1 VFTAVVQT
9 VSPRLTVLRPLV
21 VEGTAQ
27 LGDKYGEFGWIHL
40 CTGLF
45 SKVLCIWGQM
55 DQSPFIEAFHIPQ
68 N

>member
-9 VSPRLTVLRPLV
+9 VSARLPVLRPFV
-21 VEGTAQ
+21 VEGTAK
-27 LGDKYGEFGWIHL
+27 LGDEYCEFGWIHL

-55 DQSPFIEAFHIPQ
+55 NHSPFLEAFRIPQ